1 MTDAYAV
8 LRQRDFRLYIASVM
22 LATLGIGAQSTV
34 LGWEVYV
41 RTGRV
46 ESILHQA
53 TIEALAML
61 LFTLPAGYVADRFD
75 RRLVSAICFSGG
87 ALASL
92 VLAWLS
98 IVQAPLGKMLMV
110 LAFNACILTI
120 ARPARGALLAVI
132 VPEEMLA
139 QAVTWRS
146 SLVQIASV
154 CGPAIGGGFA
164 WLWLPG
170 GYLFAAFASIA
181 CALSV
186 IPMRTRQVMGQA
198 AGSVVAATLEGVRYL
213 FSQKVLLAACSLD
226 LFAVLLGG
234 ATYLVPVFVKD
245 ILQAPEWA
253 LGVLKAAPAVG
264 AACMA
269 FSLAHRPPLERSGR
283 AMLLAVVGFGLAT
296 IGFAFSRNLWLSA
309 FCLFLTGFFDNLS
322 VVVRSTLL
330 NLLTPDHLRG
340 RVTAANWIFIG
351 SSNQI
356 GGVESALVASL
367 LGSVGSVVVGGIG
380 AIVVAG
386 VVWALAPKLRDYGR
400 LDRRQES

>member
-8 LRQRDFRLYIASVM
+8 LRQRDFRLYITSVM

-41 RTGRV
+41 RSGRV

-61 LFTLPAGYVADRFD
+61 LFTLPAGYIADRFD
-75 RRLVSAICFSGG
+75 RRIVSAVCFMGG
-87 ALASL
+87 AVASL
-92 VLAWLS
+92 CLAWLS
-98 IVQAPLGKMLMV
+98 IAEAPLSNMLIV
-110 LAFNACILTI
+110 LAINACALTV

-132 VPEEMLA
+132 VPEDMLA

-170 GYLFAAFASIA
+170 GYFFAAAASIT

-186 IPMRTRQVMGQA
+186 LPMRTRQVMGQTT
-198 AGSVVAATLEGVRYL
+198 GSIVGATLEGIRYL

-234 ATYLVPVFVKD
+234 ASYLVPVFVKD
-245 ILQAPEWA
+245 ILHAPEWA
-253 LGVLKAAPAVG
+253 LGVLKAAPAIG

-269 FSLAHRPPLERSGR
+269 FTLAHRPPLERSGR
-283 AMLLAVVGFGLAT
+283 AMLLAVVGFGIAT
-296 IGFAFSRNLWLSA
+296 ICFAYSRNLWFSA

-322 VVVRSTLL
+322 VVVRGTLL

-356 GGVESALVASL
+356 GGMESAFLASL
-367 LGSVGSVVVGGIG
+367 IGAVGSAVVGGFG
-380 AIVVAG
+380 AIAVAA
-386 VVWALAPKLRDYGR
+386 VVWVAAPQLRDYGR
-400 LDRRQES
+400 LDQRRDA